1 MHVSCIFAD
10 FVCFPQIKEKV
21 KKNTNTFHLHANFV
35 TRGLSIREK
44 LEINRSII
52 GYFFI
57 TRPKV
62 GINLI
67 KKLQMYFSY
76 NFTNM
81 SILYFDLKRIELN
94 TEVPGLVN
102 TSWRLVTGIWLNPN
116 LCELVKTTVRLVISL
131 LNWTL
136 EILTF

>member
-1 MHVSCIFAD
+1 MGLN
-10 FVCFPQIKEKV
+10 QIKLIIRRQTKW
-21 KKNTNTFHLHANFV
+21 THSIYMII
-35 TRGLSIREK
+35 LSQKGCQARENSK
-44 LEINRSII
+44 LIESNRSII
-52 GYFFI
+52 GDFLI
-57 TRPKV
+57 TIPNV

-76 NFTNM
+76 NCTNM

-102 TSWRLVTGIWLNPN
+102 TSWRLVTGIWLNSN

-131 LNWTL
+131 LNWIQ

>member
-1 MHVSCIFAD
+1 M
-10 FVCFPQIKEKV
+10 
-21 KKNTNTFHLHANFV
+21 NTFHLHANFV

-76 NFTNM
+76 NCTNM
-81 SILYFDLKRIELN
+81 SI
-94 TEVPGLVN
+94 
-102 TSWRLVTGIWLNPN
+102 
-116 LCELVKTTVRLVISL
+116 
-131 LNWTL
+131 
-136 EILTF
+136 